1 VPKKSGESGAPQT
14 PASVQRQSQHDPRLP
29 PMFLTDPDAAPPE
42 RVRPALPMRG
52 GRPGLDDRQSLP
64 SAYKPLRSA
73 RSTAEL
79 SASYIHPKHDP
90 LSSMEYGRGVTMP
103 SETELS
109 GELLLVAIVEMSPG
123 QAAAGQRYEDTVLGL
138 LGRHGG
144 SVERRMRG
152 TDSATEVQLIRFRS
166 RAGYESFMVDPNR
179 LGYRDGIGDAAPTT
193 RVIEVRDL

>member
-1 VPKKSGESGAPQT
+1 MGTDQATSRRATYRNLDHHRAVQT
-14 PASVQRQSQHDPRLP
+14 HCH
-29 PMFLTDPDAAPPE
+29 
-42 RVRPALPMRG
+42 
-52 GRPGLDDRQSLP
+52 
-64 SAYKPLRSA
+64 
-73 RSTAEL
+73 AEL

>member
-1 VPKKSGESGAPQT
+1 
-14 PASVQRQSQHDPRLP
+14 
-29 PMFLTDPDAAPPE
+29 
-42 RVRPALPMRG
+42 MR
-52 GRPGLDDRQSLP
+52 S
-64 SAYKPLRSA
+64 
-73 RSTAEL
+73 
-79 SASYIHPKHDP
+79 
-90 LSSMEYGRGVTMP
+90 GVTMP

-138 LGRHGG
+138 PGRHGG
-144 SVERRMRG
+144 SVERRI
-152 TDSATEVQLIRFRS
+152 SATEVQVIRFRS